1 MRTNPTKKPHG
12 IFGDLAIETSCLPGL
27 RSITQVVVETA
38 ALRRAGAHRGNKFTC
53 GHIEP
58 QEQDEQHFGPLLRI
72 RSLPTCAHFAPTKVK
87 MTRLFLKFIS
97 ILSAWLSP
105 AASLSH
111 SDPTAMSPEIK
122 KDRQGL
128 AKGLAFFSSGCAL
141 HPRIR

>member
-1 MRTNPTKKPHG
+1 MRRNPTKKTHG

-72 RSLPTCAHFAPTKVK
+72 RSPAYMRPLCAHK
-87 MTRLFLKFIS
+87 S
-97 ILSAWLSP
+97 QNDSP
-105 AASLSH
+105 
-111 SDPTAMSPEIK
+111 
-122 KDRQGL
+122 
-128 AKGLAFFSSGCAL
+128 FS
-141 HPRIR
+141 